1 MKPFE
6 FSKHLNEE
14 GKKVYD
20 DLRRKYGLTEIY
32 QLVLASIASS
42 NWQIIIECR
51 QIVNQEGTILETS
64 HGIKANPALK
74 ISNDAMTQM
83 RSVLKQLK
91 LENLL
96 NETDDSFLR
105 DFG

>member
-6 FSKHLNEE
+6 FSKHMNEE
-14 GKKVYD
+14 GQKVFN
-20 DLRRKYGLTEIY
+20 DLRIKYGLTELY
-32 QLVLASIASS
+32 QLVLASIAAS

-51 QIVNQEGTILETS
+51 QIVNQEGMILETS

-83 RSVLKQLK
+83 
-91 LENLL
+91 ENKR
-96 NETDDSFLR
+96 TVFQG
-105 DFG
+105 F

>member
-14 GKKVYD
+14 GQKTFN
-20 DLRRKYGLTEIY
+20 DLRRKYGLTEMY
-32 QLVLASIASS
+32 QLILASFAAG